1 MKFTKGY
8 WLNLPGVEN
17 YDCVQIREVKVSRDQ
32 VYLYAVPYAEDERAV
47 GGPALEI
54 FLSSPRRDILRTQ
67 AYHFMGSGKKE
78 PQFHLETEDL
88 PLEVSEFEGALP
100 SPAAAPPCGSP
111 PPPPPLPITIR
122 GRS

>member
-78 PQFHLETEDL
+78 DASKEALNTQEAYLKSLEEMGKDID
-88 PLEVSEFEGALP
+88 AD
-100 SPAAAPPCGSP
+100 
-111 PPPPPLPITIR
+111 
-122 GRS
+122 